1 MVRILSFNLKLG
13 VGADLVNL
21 AGAFHGY
28 KTVIVPHNLPAEVLS
43 AHLQQAGADVLIAEA
58 GSLDL
63 SLITKDSK
71 QLSLVIWVAK
81 YGNRHMD
88 WNFVPEDVKDSLKV
102 AVWHELVEEYKNLA
116 SYDVPE
122 YDPKTKTPTVTTV
135 WPSSSQSS
143 QFIEFQPEVKFT
155 SPSDVAFADIKLE
168 SRIRHRST
176 DICSATSPAFYS
188 N

>member
-1 MVRILSFNLKLG
+1 MRALSFDLSLG
-13 VGADLVNL
+13 VGTDLCNL
-21 AGAFHGY
+21 AGAFYGY
-28 KTVIVPHNLPAEVLS
+28 KTVIVPHNLPAEKLS
-43 AHLQQAGADVLIAEA
+43 AHLQRAEADVLIAEA

-63 SLITKDSK
+63 SLMTKDSK

-88 WNFVPEDVKDSLKV
+88 WNFVPENVKDSLKV

-143 QFIEFQPEVKFT
+143 QFIDFQPEVKYAH
-155 SPSDVAFADIKLE
+155 PSDFAFADIQLE
-168 SRIRHRST
+168 SCIRHWST
-176 DICSATSPAFYS
+176 VIRSATSSTFYS